1 MKEAKERAEDSNRI
15 KGDFLATISHE
26 IRTPMNGII
35 GMLQILRDSKLDAEQ
50 ISQVDIATGSA
61 DTLLRL
67 LNDIL
72 DFSKVESGK
81 LEFECIPFE
90 PAVAMRE
97 VVALL
102 QPRAVEKK
110 LSLNLILPPG
120 PNIRVDGDPARLKQ
134 VLLNLTGNAIKFTER
149 GQVDLSMAVVAL
161 DQTSTTLQFC
171 IHDTGIGID
180 PSTQAKLFQV
190 FTQGDSS
197 TTRKFGGSGLGLAIS
212 QGLVN
217 RMGGHINLSSDR
229 LRGTTFQFEIEF
241 KLALGVIPIIQQLPV
256 KPNQTLQANILVAE
270 DDAVNQRVIQLMLKR
285 IGVTCSIVS
294 NGEAVVRSAVD
305 GSWDA
310 VLMDCQMPGMDG
322 YEATRQIRS
331 ELAGKALPIIALT
344 ANAMNQ
350 DREACLAAGM
360 DDFLTKPIRQEELF
374 NCLNRWVS
382 PASKSAS

>member
-134 VLLNLTGNAIKFTER
+134 VLLNLTGNAVKFTPSGSVEVR
-149 GQVDLSMAVVAL
+149 AL
-161 DQTSTTLQFC
+161 WAREAMEVS
-171 IHDTGIGID
+171 IIDTGTGIPAD
-180 PSTQAKLFQV
+180 RLEAIFLPFEQV
-190 FTQGDSS
+190 GEAAQRATG
-197 TTRKFGGSGLGLAIS
+197 TGLGLAIAHE
-212 QGLVN
+212 LV
-217 RMGGHINLSSDR
+217 RKMGGSLAVESTVGVGSTFTLLLPLRYEDR
-229 LRGTTFQFEIEF
+229 EDWAGELESQSIVEVDTEPPLLELPPPAELESLRDLAAVGDIPAIARRAEE
-241 KLALGVIPIIQQLPV
+241 LALDPRITPFARRL
-256 KPNQTLQANILVAE
+256 LAVARDF
-270 DDAVNQRVIQLMLKR
+270 DDAGIDLL
-285 IGVTCSIVS
+285 
-294 NGEAVVRSAVD
+294 
-305 GSWDA
+305 
-310 VLMDCQMPGMDG
+310 
-322 YEATRQIRS
+322 
-331 ELAGKALPIIALT
+331 LALEPSP
-344 ANAMNQ
+344 
-350 DREACLAAGM
+350 
-360 DDFLTKPIRQEELF
+360 KPEGPE
-374 NCLNRWVS
+374 
-382 PASKSAS
+382 PA